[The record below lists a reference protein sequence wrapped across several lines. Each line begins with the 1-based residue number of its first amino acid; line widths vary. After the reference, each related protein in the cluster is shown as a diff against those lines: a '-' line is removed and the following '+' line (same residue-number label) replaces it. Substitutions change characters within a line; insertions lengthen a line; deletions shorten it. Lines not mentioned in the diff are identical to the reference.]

1 MTETEKVQ
9 EVKRPIPDE
18 MSQAAAVEIF
28 GLLSRPMP
36 AEALSIDGSRGFP
49 LTSIKA
55 GFILE
60 RLNQTFGLLG
70 YGWRYAVGP
79 FHLETAGGKEEI
91 LVEVAIQWRTS
102 ETLAEVYCPP
112 IYWQRKTDPETGIT
126 TQGWC
131 PEKTLPRCW
140 SEPIVATGGSSA
152 KRTGSVPLTDAR
164 RSAVTNAITKAASR
178 LGVGN
183 EVFKG
188 QDELANATAPAKR
201 ERSGRVRQSGPATPK
216 STRASKATANGYPDL
231 EAMQAAARVE
241 RAKLTVEDGQ
251 PEAKTVQSL
260 AQKMAG
266 LGIEMQAAR
275 LVHLLLGDGGFTQKG
290 IMATFNILNSGQVT
304 PANIEALNATARER

>member
-164 RSAVTNAITKAASR
+164 RSAVTNAITKAMP
-178 LGVGN
+178 L
-183 EVFKG
+183 
-188 QDELANATAPAKR
+188 P
-201 ERSGRVRQSGPATPK
+201 RQSGSAPGVSVNLVPP
-216 STRASKATANGYPDL
+216 RPNRPGHPRRPLMDI
-231 EAMQAAARVE
+231 
-241 RAKLTVEDGQ
+241 LTWRLCGPQ
-251 PEAKTVQSL
+251 P
-260 AQKMAG
+260 G
-266 LGIEMQAAR
+266 W
-275 LVHLLLGDGGFTQKG
+275 
-290 IMATFNILNSGQVT
+290 SG
-304 PANIEALNATARER
+304 PS